1 MRQTATPFLAYTYRI
16 VPLLAETAV
25 VRPWK
30 YLKYAA
36 LGYGLNSMGEIVGGG
51 DEKAERA
58 LMQEKQKGK
67 FIFDFMPYREIKMPI
82 PKFGDQPFE
91 GPKYM
96 NFTRFVPGGDIFDVG
111 GNLVPFLPAPVQPN
125 FGLMGEVL
133 SSMLGFDL
141 YGQRKTRGLGINDWE
156 DAKVKGKDLF
166 QDLIPNIPFLPG
178 SYSTQRIDS
187 ARKGKE
193 SPYRAKETELEALFR
208 SVGFKL
214 ETKSIGKLKTLK
226 AAELNRKI
234 KPIRENIRD
243 INNDLYK
250 GLISKEQYTKKL
262 KYQKNLLR
270 KIVSKYKTAFS
281 IYEEKNYKQPIR
293 IDEFIP
299 LNVEQQTERLL
310 EKDGNPFSKY
320 LDTR

>member
-1 MRQTATPFLAYTYRI
+1 
-16 VPLLAETAV
+16 
-25 VRPWK
+25 
-30 YLKYAA
+30 
-36 LGYGLNSMGEIVGGG
+36 
-51 DEKAERA
+51 
-58 LMQEKQKGK
+58 
-67 FIFDFMPYREIKMPI
+67 MPYREIKMPI
-82 PKFGDQPFE
+82 PKFGDKPFE

-193 SPYRAKETELEALFR
+193 SPYRSKETELEALFR
-208 SVGFKL
+208 SLGFKI
-214 ETKSIGKLKTLK
+214 ETKSIGKLKNFK
-226 AAELNRKI
+226 
-234 KPIRENIRD
+234 
-243 INNDLYK
+243 
-250 GLISKEQYTKKL
+250 S
-262 KYQKNLLR
+262 
-270 KIVSKYKTAFS
+270 
-281 IYEEKNYKQPIR
+281 
-293 IDEFIP
+293 
-299 LNVEQQTERLL
+299 
-310 EKDGNPFSKY
+310 
-320 LDTR
+320 